1 MLKNSLRPYVL
12 LIAGVDSGGGAGI
25 TADCLTVFDTGSW
38 PLPCVSALT
47 AQSLLQVASVEAVNE
62 EIFKK
67 TMDTAISDWD
77 RPSAIK
83 IGVITSQKIL
93 SLLLDYL
100 EGPLQGIPVVW
111 DPVLCATAGGMD
123 SADLHKD
130 LERILKVSTVF
141 TPNLP
146 EALALTQS
154 SSEDSIYSVASKL
167 KDKGAVAV
175 IVKGGHNDKATYA
188 VDTLI
193 TPTLKTTLTH
203 KKVLGNGVHGG
214 GCALSS
220 AIASF
225 LAQRFAIEDAIVLA
239 SAYVYRGI
247 KAPALDT
254 NTVRPPCGHHGID
267 FTLADM
273 PEVTEEGFPQEG
285 GPFAPCPM
293 KLGLYPVVDSPEWI
307 ERLLKL
313 GVKTIQLRIKD
324 KEDPKLYDKIV
335 KAVALASEYK
345 ARLFIDDHYEL
356 AIKAKAYG
364 VHLGM
369 EDLREA
375 DICKIKEAGLRLGVS
390 THGAYELLKA
400 LQLKPSYIALGHI
413 FPTQSKQMP
422 SKPQGVN
429 KLALEQRLVNDLMP
443 TVAIGGIKLYNVQD
457 VLATGV
463 GSVALI
469 TGITKASDPDAEC
482 KVWLDICGSG
492 DEEDAH

>member
-47 AQSLLQVASVEAVNE
+47 AQSLLQVASVEAVDV

-67 TMDTAISDWD
+67 TLDTAISDWD
-77 RPSAIK
+77 KPSAIK

-93 SLLLDYL
+93 TTLLEYL
-100 EGPLQGIPVVW
+100 EGPLSGIPVVW

-123 SADLHKD
+123 SADLKAD

-146 EALALTQS
+146 EALELTNS
-154 SSEDSIYSVASKL
+154 KMGADVYAIASNL
-167 KDKGAVAV
+167 RAKGATAV
-175 IVKGGHNDKATYA
+175 IIKGGHNASAEEA
-188 VDTLI
+188 VDTLV
-193 TPTLKTTLTH
+193 TPTLQATLTH
-203 KKVLGNGVHGG
+203 KKVAGDGVHGG

-220 AIASF
+220 SIASF
-225 LAQRFAIEDAIVLA
+225 LAQGFAIEDAVALA

-247 KAPALDT
+247 KNPALDT
-254 NTVRPPCGHHGID
+254 NTVRPPCGHNGLD
-267 FTLADM
+267 FELDDM
-273 PEVTEEGFPQEG
+273 PKVCEVGFPKVG
-285 GPFAPCPM
+285 GPFAPCPLN
-293 KLGLYPVVDSPEWI
+293 LGLYPVVDSPEWI
-307 ERLLKL
+307 ERLLKQ

-324 KEDPKLYDKIV
+324 KSDPKLFEKIQQ
-335 KAVALASEYK
+335 AVALAQEYK

-356 AIKAKAYG
+356 AIAAHAYG

-375 DICKIKEAGLRLGVS
+375 DIQKIKAAGLRLGVS

-400 LQLKPSYIALGHI
+400 LQLQPSYVALGHI

-422 SKPQGVN
+422 SKPQGIK
-429 KLALEQRLVNDLMP
+429 KLALEQRLVKDTIP
-443 TVAIGGIKLYNVQD
+443 TVAIGGIKLHNVAG
-457 VLATGV
+457 VIASGV

-469 TGITKASDPDAEC
+469 TGITKASDPEAEC
-482 KVWLDICGSG
+482 QKWLSVCGCG
-492 DEEDAH
+492 AEE

>member
-25 TADCLTVFDTGSW
+25 TADCLTVFDTGAW

-47 AQSLLQVASVEAVNE
+47 AQSLLQVASVEAVDE
-62 EIFKK
+62 DIFKK
-67 TMDTAISDWD
+67 TLDTALSDWD
-77 RPSAIK
+77 RPAAIK

-100 EGPLQGIPVVW
+100 EGPLKGIPVVW

-146 EALALTQS
+146 EALELTHS
-154 SSEDSIYSVASKL
+154 ADTESIYDIALKL
-167 KDKGAVAV
+167 KDKGASAV
-175 IVKGGHNDKATYA
+175 IVKGGHNDKSAYA
-188 VDTLI
+188 VDTLV
-193 TPTLKTTLTH
+193 TSVLKTTLTH
-203 KKVLGNGVHGG
+203 KKISGNGVHGG

-225 LAQRFAIEDAIVLA
+225 LAQGFAVEDAAVLA

-247 KAPALDT
+247 KSPALDT
-254 NTVRPPCGHHGID
+254 NTVRPPCGHHGTD
-267 FTLADM
+267 FTVADM
-273 PEVTEEGFPQEG
+273 PEISEEGFPKKG
-285 GPFAPCPM
+285 GPFAACPM
-293 KLGLYPVVDSPEWI
+293 HLGLYPVVDSPEWI

-313 GVKTIQLRIKD
+313 GVKTIQLRIKN
-324 KEDPKLYDKIV
+324 KEDPDLYRKIV
-335 KAVALASEYK
+335 KSVELASKYK
-345 ARLFIDDHYEL
+345 ARLFVDDYYEL

-375 DICKIKEAGLRLGVS
+375 DIDKIKAAGLRLGVS

-400 LQLKPSYIALGHI
+400 LQLKPSYIALGHV
-413 FPTQSKQMP
+413 FPTQSKKMP

-429 KLALEQRLVNDLMP
+429 KLAIEQRLVNDFMP
-443 TVAIGGIKLYNVQD
+443 TVAIGGIKLHNVQD
-457 VLATGV
+457 VLNTGV

-482 KVWLDICGSG
+482 KIWLELCGSG
-492 DEEDAH
+492 DDEDAY

>member
-25 TADCLTVFDTGSW
+25 TADCLTVFDTGAW

-47 AQSLLQVASVEAVNE
+47 AQSLLQVASVEAVDE
-62 EIFKK
+62 DIFKK
-67 TMDTAISDWD
+67 TLDTALSDWD
-77 RPSAIK
+77 RPAAIK

-100 EGPLQGIPVVW
+100 EGPLKGIPVVW

-146 EALALTQS
+146 EALELTHS
-154 SSEDSIYSVASKL
+154 ADTESIYDIALKL
-167 KDKGAVAV
+167 KDKGASAV
-175 IVKGGHNDKATYA
+175 IVKGGHNDKAAYA
-188 VDTLI
+188 VDTLV
-193 TPTLKTTLTH
+193 TSVLKTTLTH
-203 KKVLGNGVHGG
+203 KKISGNGVHGG

-225 LAQRFAIEDAIVLA
+225 LAQGFAVEDAAVLA

-247 KAPALDT
+247 KSPALDT
-254 NTVRPPCGHHGID
+254 NTVRPPCGHHGTD
-267 FTLADM
+267 FTVADM
-273 PEVTEEGFPQEG
+273 PEISEEGFPKKG
-285 GPFAPCPM
+285 GPFAACPM
-293 KLGLYPVVDSPEWI
+293 HLGLYPVVDSPEWI

-313 GVKTIQLRIKD
+313 GVKTIQLRIKN
-324 KEDPKLYDKIV
+324 KEDPDLYRKIV
-335 KAVALASEYK
+335 KSVELASKYK
-345 ARLFIDDHYEL
+345 ARLFVDDYYEL

-375 DICKIKEAGLRLGVS
+375 DIDKIKAAGLRLGVS

-400 LQLKPSYIALGHI
+400 LQLKPSYIALGHV
-413 FPTQSKQMP
+413 FPTKSKKMP

-429 KLALEQRLVNDLMP
+429 KLAIEQRLVNDFMP
-443 TVAIGGIKLYNVQD
+443 TVAIGGIKLHNVQD
-457 VLATGV
+457 VLNTGV

-482 KVWLDICGSG
+482 KIWLELCGSG
-492 DEEDAH
+492 DDEDAY